1 MAATLGACTEPEAP
15 LRLAPYEFRLVDA
28 QDTLV
33 FHWPTSSLPVRF
45 YSEPVGRLPQYVHDG
60 VRAWQRLFLYG
71 ELRSVIVEDSNSA
84 DVIVVMDGNPPPDAP
99 LTNDPL
105 QTVCE
110 GFTLLP
116 PRQSD
121 ANGTVRFSAPLRIQ
135 VRWFPGADSTE
146 AQNCLAMVTTHELGH
161 ALGLLQHSN
170 DPFDLMHADPQVR
183 APSLRDQSTVQTL
196 FHLPT
201 DILPWDPATVMTARG
216 SGEVIR

>member
-1 MAATLGACTEPEAP
+1 MP

-60 VRAWQRLFLYG
+60 VHAWQRLFLYG

-161 ALGLLQHSN
+161 ALGLLRHSN

-183 APSLRDQSTVQTL
+183 TPSLRDQSTVQTL

-201 DILPWDPATVMTARG
+201 DILPWDPAAVMTARG